1 MSLATAKPAH
11 TKEDGSIYYRSLQ
24 TMKLAMFGATG
35 VIGSR
40 IFKEALQRGHHV
52 TAVVRDPT
60 RFHAISFQVEVAK
73 GDVLDPTSV
82 AAAVPDHDAVV
93 SAIGPGPDV
102 IVGAAH
108 SFLEALPRAGVKRL
122 VTVGGAGSLEVA
134 PGLLFVDAPYF
145 PKEYLG
151 QARANCEALNIYRRN
166 TALDWT
172 FVSPAVWIAPGKRT
186 GRFRLGGDQLLVD
199 AKGESRISAED
210 YAVAFLDE
218 VENPRSIRRRFT
230 VAY

>member
-1 MSLATAKPAH
+1 
-11 TKEDGSIYYRSLQ
+11 
-24 TMKLAMFGATG
+24 MKLALFGATG

-60 RFHAISFQVEVAK
+60 NFHARSFQGVAK
-73 GDVLDPTSV
+73 GDALDPTSV
-82 AAAVPDHDAVV
+82 AATVRGHDAVL
-93 SAIGPGPDV
+93 SAIGPGSDA

-108 SFLEALPRAGVKRL
+108 SFLEALPHAGVKRL
-122 VTVGGAGSLEVA
+122 VIVGGAGSLEVA
-134 PGLLFVDAPYF
+134 PGVLFVDAPNF

-166 TALDWT
+166 AALDWT

-186 GRFRLGGDQLLVD
+186 GHFRLGGDQLLVD

-218 VENPRSIRRRFT
+218 VENPRHVRRRFT